1 MDEKDREQLRL
12 LLELFPNVAAQ
23 LRGALGNMEFA
34 VSRLAPPEARDFN
47 CELDRNAAVLYQS
60 YYRLLRLVNNFSD
73 AAKLLDTAPLPLYDR
88 DLTELVGEVC
98 RKAEPMAELLRLQFQ
113 FRSELKPHL
122 VAVNPEGLER
132 LLLNLLSNA
141 FKFTPAGGSVTVEL
155 KAARGKVLLC
165 VADSGCGISEE
176 LMPTLFDRY
185 LHTDRM
191 DPPPHGLGLGLPICQ
206 QIARAHGGR
215 LMAVSTP
222 GKGTQITLSLPDRLS
237 GNPVVS
243 DLPFDYAG
251 GFDRTLMELSDALPS
266 EAFLQRSTD

>member
-1 MDEKDREQLRL
+1 MDEKDQEQLRL

-23 LRGALGNMEFA
+23 LRGALGNIEFA

-47 CELDRNAAVLYQS
+47 RELDQNAAVLYQS

-73 AAKLLDTAPLPLYDR
+73 AAKLLDAAPPPLYDR
-88 DLTELVGEVC
+88 DLAELVGGVC
-98 RKAEPMAELLRLQFQ
+98 RKAEPMAELLHLRFQ
-113 FRSELKPHL
+113 FRSELKPHP
-122 VAVNPEGLER
+122 VAVNPDGLER

-155 KAARGKVLLC
+155 KAAHGKVLLC
-165 VADSGCGISEE
+165 VADSGRGIPEE

-206 QIARAHGGR
+206 QIARAHGGQ
-215 LMAVSTP
+215 LMVVSTP
-222 GKGTQITLSLPDRLS
+222 GKGTRVTLSLPDRLS

-243 DLPFDYAG
+243 DLSFDYAG
-251 GFDRTLMELSDALPS
+251 GFDRTLMELSDALPP
-266 EAFLQRSTD
+266 EAFLQRNTD